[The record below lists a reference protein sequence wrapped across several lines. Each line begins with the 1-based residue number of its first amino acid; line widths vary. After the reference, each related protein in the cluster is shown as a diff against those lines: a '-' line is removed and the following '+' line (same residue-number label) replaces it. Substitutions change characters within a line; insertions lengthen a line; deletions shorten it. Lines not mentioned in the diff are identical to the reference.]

1 MPDNPEQAP
10 PAQSGMSG
18 VISGAV
24 TALKPYGPTPI
35 VTVVIGGLGLIAL
48 AVGAP
53 PLATVALVAISFG
66 AYFIG
71 QERKA
76 AWARSELEALYD
88 GVERRETAS
97 ARINLE
103 RRLQLP
109 GNQVQGTVGN
119 EQGVGR

>member
-1 MPDNPEQAP
+1 MPDAPEQAP
-10 PAQSGMSG
+10 PAQTGMPG
-18 VISGAV
+18 VISNAV
-24 TALKPYGPTPI
+24 SALKPYGPTPI

-48 AVGAP
+48 SVGAQP
-53 PLATVALVAISFG
+53 FATVALVAISFG

-88 GVERRETAS
+88 GLERRETVN

-109 GNQVQGTVGN
+109 GNQVQDTVGS